1 MLTNRPLLV
10 VVAAAALAA
19 LSLTGC
25 SVKDVLS
32 NSRESEFAT
41 YDTAAEMWPSG
52 EMPGWIPTD
61 ATGIRSL
68 ETKDGR
74 ISVVRVATTSPP
86 EGECEERPREGVP
99 VLTATWTAAAE
110 RPDVVTVCDGYE
122 IMPIEGG
129 WLGWFEG
136 PDLPSRLTPN
146 SEAGATR

>member
-1 MLTNRPLLV
+1 MLTHRSLV
-10 VVAAAALAA
+10 VIAATAFAA

-25 SVKDVLS
+25 SVEDVLG

-52 EMPGWIPTD
+52 DLPDWIPTD
-61 ATGIRSL
+61 ATDIRSL

-74 ISVVRVATTSPP
+74 LSVIRVTTESPL

-110 RPDVVTVCDGYE
+110 RPDVVTVCDEYE

-136 PDLPSRLTPN
+136 PDEPSRLAPGSLAGQA
-146 SEAGATR
+146 SE